1 MTNSEKK
8 LPSQFID
15 LEVYLADWCFPTQ
28 MERTNKR
35 QESNMEEIKDFYHA
49 MEPKIKE
56 ILDYLDTFSL
66 DSLGEKEQTLLDL
79 SFALAEVAPAVEMFN
94 QKYVT
99 ATFDARD
106 FLPTH
111 ESVLKRSKMSIAPK
125 Y

>member
-1 MTNSEKK
+1 MINAKKK
-8 LPSQFID
+8 LPLQFKE
-15 LEVYLADWCFPTQ
+15 LEVYLAEWCFPTQ

-35 QESNMEEIKDFYHA
+35 QESNMEEIKGFYHA
-49 MEPKIKE
+49 IEPKIQE

-66 DSLGEKEQTLLDL
+66 DSLGEEEQTLLDL
-79 SFALAEVAPAVEMFN
+79 SYSLAEVAPAVEMFN

-111 ESVLKRSKMSIAPK
+111 EPVLKRSKMSIAPK

>member
-1 MTNSEKK
+1 MINSEKK
-8 LPSQFID
+8 LPSQFKELD
-15 LEVYLADWCFPTQ
+15 VYLAKWCFPTQ
-28 MERTNKR
+28 MERTNER

-49 MEPKIKE
+49 IEPRIQE

-66 DSLGEKEQTLLDL
+66 DSLGEEEQTLLEL
-79 SFALAEVAPAVEMFN
+79 SYALAEVAPAVEMFN

-111 ESVLKRSKMSIAPK
+111 EPVLKRSKMSIAPK

>member
-1 MTNSEKK
+1 MISSEKK
-8 LPSQFID
+8 LPSQFGD
-15 LEVYLADWCFPTQ
+15 LEIYLADWCFPTQ

-35 QESNMEEIKDFYHA
+35 QESSMKEIEEFYHA